1 MSAFEGDLFEPSS
14 FSQVELDAYTSDY
27 RVSGTISTHF
37 GRVADILN
45 QVSATHLALVHAS
58 ISEYDDPANTTS
70 AEHVHV
76 PIEEILFC
84 VAATDGGARPDM
96 RVAKRP
102 VSAQIG
108 VPPFRL
114 TGKIHVTVGSR
125 PVDGLLNAVDRCM
138 AMTEVTVRCAR
149 YPKRA
154 RTGAALAA
162 QRRRAL

>member
-14 FSQVELDAYTSDY
+14 FSQVELDAYTTDY
-27 RVSGTISTHF
+27 RVSGTISTRF

-96 RVAKRP
+96 RVATSP
-102 VSAQIG
+102 SAAGRSTACSTQWIASW
-108 VPPFRL
+108 P
-114 TGKIHVTVGSR
+114 
-125 PVDGLLNAVDRCM
+125 
-138 AMTEVTVRCAR
+138 
-149 YPKRA
+149 
-154 RTGAALAA
+154 
-162 QRRRAL
+162 